1 MLYQADVHVPSLC
14 SSLLCGAPE
23 AGTLIFEDGS
33 ARGRKI
39 KKKRAYILSNIDWT
53 PMQ

>member
-1 MLYQADVHVPSLC
+1 MLYQADVHVPSPC

-33 ARGRKI
+33 AQGRKT
-39 KKKRAYILSNIDWT
+39 KKKSLYT
-53 PMQ
+53 